1 MSGSSA
7 AAPARSAL
15 LGGLRFGLAAG
26 LLLGALEACERMVA
40 LRAFLRGGLERAW
53 LAGILLFFPVL
64 TGALLGLAGG
74 ACVAVATLARRA
86 APLPAFA
93 WRAVWG
99 ALAGLAAAG
108 WFVFALTLTI
118 RFDRWIARWPLL
130 LAAGCAAFAL
140 AGLAWGPLMG
150 LFASRW
156 TAVVERPRLGA
167 LRAAPAIVLAA
178 VMILIYLV
186 NTYFA
191 PQSSYGIHV
200 LLLTALAACAAL
212 AVALMPRAVRGPV
225 EALGLG
231 LAVLL
236 AGPADFAMRNR
247 PRLECLVKIRTST
260 GARCVDLLS
269 SLMDWDRDGFAPNF
283 LVGGE
288 DSAPFDP
295 SRPPPIL
302 RREPAPE
309 PAADAARGDES
320 GDAIATP
327 NLVLLTLDAC
337 RADVVAPAQPAESP
351 LGALRPPTP
360 HLDSLAA
367 QSARFDAAHAPS
379 AGTEDT
385 FQSLFSGELP
395 PGNLADVD
403 PGRYLATRLKRRGYA
418 VRAWVDDPHFSGSP
432 WGFSGLGAVSP
443 RDAPRM
449 MAEAAEFLRNR
460 PPGRP
465 GFAWIHVMDLHS
477 EVLNPLSL
485 EAYLRSRKVA
495 AYARGLAR
503 VDSLAGMLLA
513 ALRENGAADR
523 TLIALSADHGEEFG
537 EHGHFHH
544 NLALYEPAIRVP
556 LWIYGPRVRAR
567 ALGVTASL
575 EDLYPTLLEAAG
587 VDPGPTPA
595 RSLWPLLD
603 GAAPAPTAAMHYA
616 FLPQRGLSRRYA
628 KWARPEHGQ
637 AALVDPAAGHKVI
650 LRIRGETWEAYDL
663 RRDPLE
669 RDNLAGD
676 GLAWADSMLAGLKA
690 EVARNGR
697 DR

>member
-1 MSGSSA
+1 LSGSSA

-15 LGGLRFGLAAG
+15 LSGLRCGLAAG

-53 LAGILLFFPVL
+53 LAGILLFFPMLV
-64 TGALLGLAGG
+64 GALLGLAGG
-74 ACVAVATLARRA
+74 AGVALAAMARRV

-99 ALAGLAAAG
+99 ALAGFAAAG

-118 RFDRWIARWPLL
+118 RFDGLIARWPLL
-130 LAAGCAAFAL
+130 LGAGCAAGAL

-150 LFASRW
+150 PFASRW
-156 TAVVERPRLGA
+156 TAVERSWRGA
-167 LRAAPAIVLAA
+167 LRAALAIVLAA
-178 VMILIYLV
+178 VMILIYLM

-225 EALGLG
+225 EASGLG

-236 AGPADFAMRNR
+236 AVPADFAMRNR
-247 PRLECLVKIRTST
+247 PRLECMVKIRTST

-269 SLMDWDRDGFAPNF
+269 SLMDWDRDGFAPPF

-288 DSAPFDP
+288 DTAPFDP

-302 RREPAPE
+302 PREPA
-309 PAADAARGDES
+309 AASVPDTARRDLL
-320 GDAIATP
+320 GDAIAPP

-337 RADVVAPAQPAESP
+337 RADVVAPARPAESP

-367 QSARFDAAHAPS
+367 QSARFDAAHTPS

-385 FQSLFSGELP
+385 FESLFSGELP
-395 PGNLADVD
+395 PGNLAGVD
-403 PGRYLATRLKRRGYA
+403 PGRYLARRLERRGYA
-418 VRAWVDDPHFSGSP
+418 VRAWVDDPHFARAT
-432 WGFSGLGAVSP
+432 WGFVGLGAFSP
-443 RDAPRM
+443 PNAPRM
-449 MAEAAEFLRNR
+449 MAEAADFLGSR
-460 PPGRP
+460 PPDHP
-465 GFAWIHVMDLHS
+465 GFVWIHVMDLHS

-485 EAYLRSRKVA
+485 AAYLRSRKLA

-503 VDSLAGMLLA
+503 VDSLAGMLLG
-513 ALRENGAADR
+513 ALREKGVADR

-556 LWIYGPRVRAR
+556 LWISGPRVRAR
-567 ALGVTASL
+567 ALGVTAAL
-575 EDLYPTLLEAAG
+575 EDLYPTLLEVAG
-587 VDPGPTPA
+587 VDPGATPA

-603 GAAPAPTAAMHYA
+603 GAAPAPALHYA

-637 AALVDPAAGHKVI
+637 AALVDPATGHKVI

-676 GLAWADSMLAGLKA
+676 GLAWADSMLAALRA
-690 EVARNGR
+690 EVARSGR
-697 DR
+697 NR